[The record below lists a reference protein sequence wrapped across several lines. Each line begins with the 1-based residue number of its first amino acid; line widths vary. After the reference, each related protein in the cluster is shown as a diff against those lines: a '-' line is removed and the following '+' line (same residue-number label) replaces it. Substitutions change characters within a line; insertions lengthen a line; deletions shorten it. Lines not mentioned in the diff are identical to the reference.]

1 MREKQVTAVAGAIG
15 VAHPL
20 EPLTAEEVGRAS
32 DILRAERNLHPEHMR
47 FVSVS
52 LHEPPKETVLSSNS
66 DSSVEREAFVSL
78 LDNEQGRT
86 YEAIV
91 SLSSGKL
98 SSWRHVPDVQ
108 PSIMFDEILECERA
122 CKANPEW
129 QAAMRKRGITDFDL
143 CMVDPWSAGN
153 FGIESE
159 NGRRIVRAL
168 TWVRVSPKDNGY
180 ARPVENVAA
189 IVDLHAKQVIAVEDY
204 GVVPIGVG
212 RNG

>member
-1 MREKQVTAVAGAIG
+1 MSAVVEAIG

-20 EPLTAEEVGRAS
+20 EPLTAEEIGRAS
-32 DILRAERNLHPEHMR
+32 AIVRAESNLQGEHLR

-52 LHEPPKETVLSSNS
+52 LHEPPKEAVLAFKPDNQ
-66 DSSVEREAFVSL
+66 VEREAFIWL

-98 SSWRHVPDVQ
+98 TSWRHVPDVQ
-108 PSIMFDEILECERA
+108 PSFMFDEIIECERA
-122 CKANPEW
+122 CKANAEW

-153 FGIESE
+153 HGFESE
-159 NGRRIVRAL
+159 KGRRLVRAL
-168 TWVRVSPKDNGY
+168 TWVRASAQDNGY
-180 ARPVENVAA
+180 ARPVENVIAV
-189 IVDLHAKQVIAVEDY
+189 VDLHARQVLAVEDY
-204 GVVPIGVG
+204 GVVPLPPED
-212 RNG
+212 